1 MQPTNSE
8 SGDPA
13 SSTAYSS
20 SIAHAYSGWRWAWGR
35 RLNGWRFDRR
45 AQNRCGF
52 DGRRNV
58 RSALLADRTP
68 PGRHTGHDRHGGRQP
83 APGQPVSLGDL
94 QIIAAADV
102 EAAVR
107 SVCSDNRDLAAIVW

>member
-20 SIAHAYSGWRWAWGR
+20 STAHAYSGWRWAWGR
-35 RLNGWRFDRR
+35 RLNRWRFDRR
-45 AQNRCGF
+45 AHNRWGF

-58 RSALLADRTP
+58 RCAPSLPTPAL
-68 PGRHTGHDRHGGRQP
+68 GVWSIGGAPVRP
-83 APGQPVSLGDL
+83 A
-94 QIIAAADV
+94 A
-102 EAAVR
+102 
-107 SVCSDNRDLAAIVW
+107 